1 MSLVLLLRSAAL
13 YLLFATAA
21 HAHILV
27 PFSRQR
33 NIAGRSADGTTPAG
47 VPVVASGHVF
57 VVNVTVGTPPQP
69 LSLLL
74 SPSSPHTW
82 VPKAEVMSCLT
93 GVDPLAG
100 FQSSDVSGSA
110 CKWGSFS
117 QSKSSTARSAE
128 QIYLDFVVA
137 STSTINFS
145 GINITDTLRL
155 GDIEVE
161 DLSLGLVDSV
171 SNQQYIGMLGL
182 GNDATTN
189 FPRPSSRQRPNFI
202 DRLVTSGKIVSQAYS
217 IWLNDPEGASGSLLL
232 GAVDTSRYEGDLVR
246 LSSVEPYDVFPS
258 AFAVNMSSV
267 NVDEPKQDYKY
278 EGPNLAF
285 SISPAETYSY
295 LPDALADGVTAAAG
309 ATWDT
314 GLQRITIPCDAGS
327 KNPKT
332 NFRFQLEGP
341 AGPVLNV
348 RLADLVVPREITNW
362 ETAYNSLASIP
373 KGTCLFGIQKYQDLR
388 DGRALQY
395 NIGSSLLRRT
405 YMVFDAVNKEVALA
419 PVKAGA
425 AEQAPVVV
433 PFENQGARTPSSKL
447 YCTAGDACPD
457 ESTAAGASTVDPSKK
472 PKSQKWKSIV
482 IGVCVP
488 VGLLAILIPVAYVLF
503 MRRRKRQAEAREQW
517 AAKNRNQGGSADS
530 IDEEDSF
537 REDEFGVKV
546 TVSVSSKV
554 SMAKPPSPP
563 RSPGLTGTFPVIPE
577 ERKAQFWGDAVLGA
591 GGSGSGGSKSGSE
604 TSLSIPSGSGGGGA
618 GGRKEAW
625 VN

>member
-21 HAHILV
+21 YAHILV
-27 PFSRQR
+27 PFSRER
-33 NIAGRSADGTTPAG
+33 NIASRSADGTPAS
-47 VPVVASGHVF
+47 VPIVASGHVF
-57 VVNVTVGTPPQP
+57 VVNVTVGTPPQS

-93 GVDPLAG
+93 GFDSLSG
-100 FQSSDVSGSA
+100 FHSSDASGSA

-117 QSKSSTARSAE
+117 QSKSSTARTAE

-137 STSTINFS
+137 STDTINVS
-145 GINITDTLRL
+145 GVNITDTFRL

-161 DLSLGLVDSV
+161 DLSMGLVDSV
-171 SNQQYIGMLGL
+171 SNQQWVGMIGL

-189 FPRPSSRQRPNFI
+189 FPRPSSRQRPNLI
-202 DRLVTSGKIVSQAYS
+202 DRLVASGKIVSQAYS
-217 IWLNDPEGASGSLLL
+217 IWLNNPEGASGSLLL
-232 GAVDTSRYEGDLVR
+232 GAIDKSRYEGDLIR
-246 LSSVEPYDVFPS
+246 LSSIEPYDVFPS
-258 AFAVNMSSV
+258 AFAVNVSSV
-267 NVDEPKQDYKY
+267 NVDEAKQAYKY
-278 EGPNLAF
+278 EGPNLAV
-285 SISPAETYSY
+285 SISPAETFSY

-314 GLQRITIPCDAGS
+314 ALQRVTIPCDAGS

-341 AGPVLNV
+341 AGPVLNAH
-348 RLADLVVPREITNW
+348 LADLVVPREITNW
-362 ETAYNSLASIP
+362 ETAFNSLANIP
-373 KGTCLFGIQKYQDLR
+373 KGTCLFGIQKYPDLR
-388 DGRALQY
+388 DGRNLQY

-405 YMVFDAVNKEVALA
+405 YMVFDAANKDVALA

-425 AEQAPVVV
+425 AGQTPVIV
-433 PFENQGARTPSSKL
+433 PFEKQGARIPFSRP

-457 ESTAAGASTVDPSKK
+457 ESTTAGASTIDPSEK
-472 PKSQKWKSIV
+472 PKSQKWKKIV

-488 VGLLAILIPVAYVLF
+488 VGALAILIPIAYVLF
-503 MRRRKRQAEAREQW
+503 MKRRKRQAEAREQW
-517 AAKNRNQGGSADS
+517 AAKNRTQGGSGDS

-563 RSPGLTGTFPVIPE
+563 RSPGLTGTFPIIPE
-577 ERKAQFWGDAVLGA
+577 ERKSQFWGDAVLGA
-591 GGSGSGGSKSGSE
+591 GGGGAGRSTKSGSE
-604 TSLSIPSGSGGGGA
+604 TSLNIPLGSGGGA

-625 VN
+625 LK